1 MCLLLC
7 SKTLPDNILNS
18 WFTQN
23 WGSGSCLGLK
33 STLLLFSKSFHHVF
47 LKQYLMTG
55 IKSGQKK
62 ENSYRAQ
69 NIVDRS
75 SARTRGT

>member
-1 MCLLLC
+1 MA
-7 SKTLPDNILNS
+7 
-18 WFTQN
+18 
-23 WGSGSCLGLK
+23 
-33 STLLLFSKSFHHVF
+33 
-47 LKQYLMTG
+47 G